1 MKGFNSTNPSTT
13 NLPVNTNNSV
23 NSRRPGLSASV
34 QPSAPSLSSL
44 KQQLTKNPS
53 LLAKYISISSAND
66 ENTGEFMGYRVKP
79 NGESSALFDE
89 LGLMENDVITEIND
103 IELNNPNKATQAFQ
117 KLVSAS
123 ELEMTVLR
131 AGSEITLVHNLE

>member
-1 MKGFNSTNPSTT
+1 
-13 NLPVNTNNSV
+13 
-23 NSRRPGLSASV
+23 
-34 QPSAPSLSSL
+34 
-44 KQQLTKNPS
+44 
-53 LLAKYISISSAND
+53 
-66 ENTGEFMGYRVKP
+66 MGYRVKP